1 MSKSKN
7 VFKKV
12 LHLSYGLG
20 GAIVILGAMC
30 KILHIDLG
38 PISGGTMLGIGLGM
52 EAIIFAISAFDFSD
66 LGEET
71 PEVTPV
77 ASFLETETVEY
88 EGIELDSSILS
99 ALENNEVDLEAE
111 TQEIKEN
118 LMELSGNI
126 KELSETYQNMIRSL
140 KN

>member
-52 EAIIFAISAFDFSD
+52 EAVIFAISAFDFSD
-66 LGEET
+66 FGEDT
-71 PEVTPV
+71 PEVTPI
-77 ASFLETETVEY
+77 ASFLETETIEH
-88 EGIELDSSILS
+88 EGIEFDSSLMS
-99 ALENNEVDLEAE
+99 ALEDNGIDLELE
-111 TQEIKEN
+111 TQEVKEN

-126 KELSETYQNMIRSL
+126 KELSDTYQKMIRSL